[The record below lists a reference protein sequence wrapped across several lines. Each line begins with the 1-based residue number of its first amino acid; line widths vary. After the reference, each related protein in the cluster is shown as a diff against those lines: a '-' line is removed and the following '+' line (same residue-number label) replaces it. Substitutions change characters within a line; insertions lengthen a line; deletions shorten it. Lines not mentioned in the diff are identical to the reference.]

1 MPDRLLAAVLEGA
14 IPFALPLRR
23 RFRGIE
29 VREGVL
35 IRGPHGWGEFAPF
48 DDYGDQAASRWL
60 DAALESAFGRWPDAV
75 RGEVEVNAII
85 PGVGSDDAAT
95 MAREAVLVSGCRTF
109 KIKVGDATLGDDEA
123 RVASVRDVLDT
134 VLGRGSGAVRIDANG
149 AWTVA
154 QAATALRRLSAYGL
168 EYVEQPCRTLDEL
181 RELRRLTDV
190 PLAVDEG
197 VRLADDPES
206 VRVADVADVAVLK
219 AAPLGG
225 VAAALRVAE
234 RVGVPVV
241 VSGSLDSSVG
251 LDAGLALAAAL
262 PDLPFACGL
271 GTGALLAA
279 DVVAVPRVPV
289 AGALV
294 AQRALPDLPAL
305 LAARDRLSDERA
317 AWWRDRVARA
327 WAAGSGTRCG
337 AVVADALGEPGRER
351 LAP

>member
-29 VREGVL
+29 VREGML
-35 IRGPHGWGEFAPF
+35 IKGPHGWGEFAPF
-48 DDYGDQAASRWL
+48 DDYSDEAASRWL
-60 DAALESAFGRWPDAV
+60 DAALEAAFGTWPAAQ
-75 RGEVEVNAII
+75 RHEIEVNAII

-95 MAREAVLVSGCRTF
+95 LAREAALGSGCRTF
-109 KIKVGDATLGDDEA
+109 KVKVGDAQLGDDEA

-134 VLGRGSGAVRIDANG
+134 VLGRGNGAVRIDANG
-149 AWTVA
+149 AWTVP
-154 QAATALRRLSAYGL
+154 QAATALRRLAAYDL

-197 VRLADDPES
+197 LRRADDPAA
-206 VRVADVADVAVLK
+206 VPVADVADVAVLK

-225 VAAALRVAE
+225 VAAAVRVAE

-251 LDAGLALAAAL
+251 LNAGLALAAAL

-279 DVVAVPRVPV
+279 DLVSTPRLPV
-289 AGALV
+289 AGALAV
-294 AQRALPDLPAL
+294 ERSLPDLPEL
-305 LAARDRLSDERA
+305 LAARDRLTDERA
-317 AWWRDRVARA
+317 DWWRSRLARA
-327 WAAGSGTRCG
+327 WSAGSSSRSS
-337 AVVADALGEPGRER
+337 AMVADALGEAGRER